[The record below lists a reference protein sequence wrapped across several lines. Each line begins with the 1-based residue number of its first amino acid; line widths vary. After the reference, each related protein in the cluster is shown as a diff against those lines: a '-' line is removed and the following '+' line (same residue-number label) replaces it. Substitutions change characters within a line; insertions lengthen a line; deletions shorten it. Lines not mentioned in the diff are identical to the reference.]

1 MKYIL
6 SILVFFSHE
15 IGTDTAAEDMNTKDV
30 ATEENNLQ
38 QHEVNDIVAKMPE
51 KAETQCKGTYN
62 VRWQKCHYNHFQ

>member
-6 SILVFFSHE
+6 SILIFFSHE
-15 IGTDTAAEDMNTKDV
+15 IGAVTAAEDVDTKDV
-30 ATEENNLQ
+30 AMNN
-38 QHEVNDIVAKMPE
+38 IVAEMPE